1 MGIKSYVFMRI
12 KSFLM
17 TNTAVVMFF
26 INALGKTIKIESHL
40 I

>member
-1 MGIKSYVFMRI
+1 MFFMRI

-26 INALGKTIKIESHL
+26 INALGKTIKKAIL
-40 I
+40 FIYF